1 MMNWPSRI
9 NCILLF
15 FFAFTLSAVGAWGK
29 DLRDL
34 PSEQLEALEKRNDER
49 RAEKNMPMVFFGR
62 VVDLDG
68 KAVSGAVVKLHKT
81 YVPFSVTMSDNKP
94 VEAVTDISGLFTV
107 EETGF
112 SLYLDEIEREGYQY
126 SFRYNKLRGFDF
138 AKGKKPSGPG
148 FEPDKPFTFRV
159 RKLGPPAFVVIH
171 NMTFGKKVG
180 KPSMFDLIK
189 RQWVH
194 READIIAMQYSS
206 VDRDWH
212 TDIKLWVEGEPGK
225 MRLILETPDPE
236 SGFVVEKHE
245 FAEVMIE
252 APERGYRPRLEI
264 PVKSGESPLNAYVK
278 CQGGLF
284 YARLHVEFNEQIPG
298 GVWINST
305 SFTNLSGGRGLEYI
319 PSVESQ
325 YDREVFGDRVRQEV
339 RRADLLS
346 GTPVAMPKAKKQD

>member
-1 MMNWPSRI
+1 MKRYALALRVVVLLMFAAPPE
-9 NCILLF
+9 ILAVELVPPGLN
-15 FFAFTLSAVGAWGK
+15 AKQRKVFTDLSAE
-29 DLRDL
+29 LN
-34 PSEQLEALEKRNDER
+34 NDI
-49 RAEKNMPMVFFGR
+49 VLFGR

-68 KAVSGAVVKLHKT
+68 NPVPDATVRIGARVAGALPGREFPVVEVQTDATGSFVAKTFGELVSLKEIVK
-81 YVPFSVTMSDNKP
+81 D
-94 VEAVTDISGLFTV
+94 
-107 EETGF
+107 
-112 SLYLDEIEREGYQY
+112 GYQY
-126 SFRYNKLRGFDF
+126 RYQYNSDRMLRS
-138 AKGKKPSGPG
+138 AKPDKRRGHG
-148 FEPDKPFTFRV
+148 FEPDKPFTFHV

-180 KPSMFDLIK
+180 VPSMFDLIK

-225 MRLILETPDPE
+225 MRLILESPDPE
-236 SGFVVEKHE
+236 SGFVVEKHA

-252 APERGYRPRLEI
+252 APEHGYRPRLEI
-264 PVKSGESPLNAYVK
+264 PVKSGGSPLDAYVK

-284 YARLHVEFNEQIPG
+284 YARLHVEFNEQVPG
-298 GVWINST
+298 GIWINST

-325 YDREVFGDRVRQEV
+325 YDEEVFGERTRKRV
-339 RRADLLS
+339 RRADLLT
-346 GTPVAMPKAKKQD
+346 GTPVVLPKEKK